1 MDIDVIHMVITMVV
15 VGILVF
21 GMQHFGVLEG
31 KSKLARAVIIGLAL
45 FLVLFVLNLVF
56 PYGHFL

>member
-1 MDIDVIHMVITMVV
+1 MGIDVIHIIITIVI

-21 GMQHFGVLEG
+21 GMEHFGVLEG
-31 KSKLARAVIIGLAL
+31 KSRFARAVIIGL
-45 FLVLFVLNLVF
+45 VLFVVLFILNLVF

>member
-1 MDIDVIHMVITMVV
+1 MDIDVIHVVITMVI

-21 GMQHFGVLEG
+21 GVEYFGVLEG
-31 KSKLARAVIIGLAL
+31 KSKFARAVIIGLAL
-45 FLVLFVLNLVF
+45 FVELFVLNLVF